1 MKIALFGT
9 AFNEAKA
16 IYVQHLVNKLEQE
29 NIELIIESQYSEL
42 LRNIKFKKK
51 YSTFNTPKEL
61 KENADV
67 ILSIGGDGTLLAS
80 ITFVRDSGIPILGI
94 NTGTL
99 GFISSVSTDQIE
111 YAINHL
117 LKGDYNIKN
126 RTLLQL
132 NSENN
137 LFGDTNFALNEV
149 TVLKKDTS
157 SMIRVHAYLD
167 DEFINTYWADGLIIS
182 SPTGSTGYSLS
193 CGGPIVLP
201 GTNNFIITPIAPH
214 NLNVR
219 PIIVSDKSK
228 ITLKVSE
235 KDELAL
241 VALDSRSR
249 AIGPE
254 LELTIIKAPYK
265 VNLIQFEKQS
275 FISTIREKLMWGKDK
290 RN

>member
-1 MKIALFGT
+1 MRIALFGT
-9 AFNEAKA
+9 QFNYTKLKY
-16 IYVQHLVNKLEQE
+16 IQHLVNKLEKE
-29 NIELIIESQYSEL
+29 NIELIIESQFHDKL
-42 LRNIKFKKK
+42 VDINFKNKFKI
-51 YSTFNTPKEL
+51 FETPKEL
-61 KENADV
+61 KENAD
-67 ILSIGGDGTLLAS
+67 ILLSIGGDGTLLAA
-80 ITFVRDSGIPILGI
+80 ITFVKNSDIPILGI

-117 LKGDYNIKN
+117 LKGEYKIKK

-132 NSENN
+132 ESLNN
-137 LFGDTNFALNEV
+137 LFGETNFALNEV

-157 SMIRVHAYLD
+157 SMIRIHAYLD

-219 PIIVSDKSK
+219 PIIVSDESK
-228 ITLKVSE
+228 ITLKVS
-235 KDELAL
+235 KRDEIAL

-254 LELTIIKAPYK
+254 LELTIRKANYK
-265 VNLIQFEKQS
+265 VKLIQFEKQS

>member
-9 AFNEAKA
+9 TFNESKSV
-16 IYVQHLVNKLEQE
+16 YVQHLVNKLEQE
-29 NIELIIESQYSEL
+29 NVELIIESQYSEL
-42 LRNIKFKKK
+42 LSNIKFKNN
-51 YSTFNTPKEL
+51 YSTFDTPKEL
-61 KENADV
+61 KEKADI
-67 ILSIGGDGTLLAS
+67 ILSIGGDGTLLAT
-80 ITFVRDSGIPILGI
+80 ITLVRDSGIPILGI

-117 LKGDYNIKN
+117 LKGDYNIKT

-235 KDELAL
+235 KDDLAL

-249 AIGPE
+249 AIGPG
-254 LELTIIKAPYK
+254 LELTIKKAQYK

>member
-1 MKIALFGT
+1 MRIALFGT
-9 AFNEAKA
+9 QFNYSKLKY
-16 IYVQHLVNKLEQE
+16 IQHLVNKLEKE
-29 NIELIIESQYSEL
+29 NIELIIESQFHDNL
-42 LRNIKFKKK
+42 VDINFKNKFKI
-51 YSTFNTPKEL
+51 FETPKEL
-61 KENADV
+61 KENAD
-67 ILSIGGDGTLLAS
+67 ILLSIGGDGTLLAA
-80 ITFVRDSGIPILGI
+80 ITFVKNSDIPILGI

-117 LKGDYNIKN
+117 LKGEYKIKK

-132 NSENN
+132 ESLNN
-137 LFGDTNFALNEV
+137 LFGETNFALNEV

-157 SMIRVHAYLD
+157 SMIRIHAYLD

-219 PIIVSDKSK
+219 PIIVSDESK
-228 ITLKVSE
+228 ITLKVS
-235 KDELAL
+235 KRDEIAL

-254 LELTIIKAPYK
+254 LELTIRKANYK
-265 VNLIQFEKQS
+265 VKLIQFEKQS

>member
-1 MKIALFGT
+1 MRIALFGT
-9 AFNEAKA
+9 QFNYTKLKY
-16 IYVQHLVNKLEQE
+16 IQHLVNKLEKE
-29 NIELIIESQYSEL
+29 NIELIIESQFHDNL
-42 LRNIKFKKK
+42 VDINFKNKFKI
-51 YSTFNTPKEL
+51 FETPKEL
-61 KENADV
+61 KENAD
-67 ILSIGGDGTLLAS
+67 ILLSIGGDGTLLAA
-80 ITFVRDSGIPILGI
+80 ITFVKNSDIPILGI

-117 LKGDYNIKN
+117 LKGEYKIKK

-132 NSENN
+132 ESLNN
-137 LFGDTNFALNEV
+137 LFGETNFALNEV

-157 SMIRVHAYLD
+157 SMIRIHAYLD

-228 ITLKVSE
+228 ITLKVS
-235 KDELAL
+235 KRDEIAL

-254 LELTIIKAPYK
+254 LELTIRKANYK
-265 VNLIQFEKQS
+265 VKLIQFEKQS

>member
-1 MKIALFGT
+1 M
-9 AFNEAKA
+9 
-16 IYVQHLVNKLEQE
+16 
-29 NIELIIESQYSEL
+29 
-42 LRNIKFKKK
+42 
-51 YSTFNTPKEL
+51 
-61 KENADV
+61 
-67 ILSIGGDGTLLAS
+67 
-80 ITFVRDSGIPILGI
+80 
-94 NTGTL
+94 
-99 GFISSVSTDQIE
+99 
-111 YAINHL
+111 
-117 LKGDYNIKN
+117 LKGEYSIKE
-126 RTLLQL
+126 RTLLSL
-132 NSENN
+132 ESNNN

-219 PIIVSDKSK
+219 PIIVSDESK
-228 ITLKVSE
+228 ITLKVSQQ
-235 KDELAL
+235 DELAL

-249 AIGPE
+249 AIGPK
-254 LELTIIKAPYK
+254 LELTIRKAKYK
-265 VNLIQFEKQS
+265 VKLIQFEKQS

>member
-9 AFNEAKA
+9 TFNEAKA
-16 IYVQHLVNKLEQE
+16 VYVQHLINKLEQE
-29 NIELIIESQYSEL
+29 NVDLIIESQFSEL
-42 LRNIKFKKK
+42 LSDIKFKNE
-51 YSTFNTPKEL
+51 YSTFDTPQEL
-61 KENADV
+61 KENADI
-67 ILSIGGDGTLLAS
+67 ILSIGGDGTLLAT
-80 ITFVRDSGIPILGI
+80 ITLVRDSGIPILGI

-117 LKGDYNIKN
+117 LKGDYTIKN

-228 ITLKVSE
+228 ITRKVSE

-249 AIGPE
+249 AIGPG
-254 LELTIIKAPYK
+254 LELTIKKAQYK
-265 VNLIQFEKQS
+265 VKLIQFEKQS